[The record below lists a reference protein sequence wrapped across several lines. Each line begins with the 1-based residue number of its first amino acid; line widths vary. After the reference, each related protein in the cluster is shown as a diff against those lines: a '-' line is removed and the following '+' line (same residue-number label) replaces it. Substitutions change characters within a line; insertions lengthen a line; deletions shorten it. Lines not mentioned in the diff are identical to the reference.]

1 MKKLVV
7 ATILGMM
14 FLSVALPLSW
24 ATENETEAA
33 GTGISGTPQDFS
45 DLEKS
50 LKKDKYDDLQKR
62 VADLEQANRFLTER
76 VRDLER
82 SLYDFKARQ

>member
-1 MKKLVV
+1 MKKLL
-7 ATILGMM
+7 AISIAGML
-14 FLSVALPLSW
+14 FLSIAIPLSW
-24 ATENETEAA
+24 AAEDEAK
-33 GTGISGTPQDFS
+33 GTGMSGTPQDFS

-50 LKKDKYDDLQKR
+50 LKKDNYDALQKR

-76 VRDLER
+76 VRDIER

>member
-1 MKKLVV
+1 MKKLL
-7 ATILGMM
+7 AISLAGML
-14 FLSVALPLSW
+14 FLSVAVPLLW
-24 ATENETEAA
+24 AAESEAK

-50 LKKDKYDDLQKR
+50 LKKDNYDDLQKR

-76 VRDLER
+76 VRDIER